1 MPPYKNTPNTRTEKA
16 CLLLFTVLVAFYVVL
31 AADANADLT
40 VGRFALF
47 MDERITFDGVK
58 NILHPEGLKHF
69 VWGIADGGDQRYG
82 RSLWNTMA
90 VFSFL
95 PERLFGEPGQIFAGR
110 MTGVIILLSAFI
122 LFSLTFIK
130 RWSLRFLLLASL
142 LAMPY
147 TDYYM
152 SMPKPEPLQML
163 FLALFLYFFKK
174 SNMSFRGSYWIFLG
188 LAFGTKISTLPGGCV
203 FGIAASLKYL
213 PGCDPGKYVSDLLV
227 AAGFFLAG
235 LAVAVPILLPGIAL
249 YVIAFMA
256 VDWLLVRIPAIH
268 GWVARLLLVA
278 VLVVANISALFLEYA
293 RSGLAVWE
301 VSTFL
306 NTGHGADHASVGFAS
321 WVDFL
326 LLRWM
331 VAPVAVTGIVL
342 VVVLALAAHS
352 IRTLF
357 AGGLVQG
364 CLTGTALP
372 LVIMAA
378 GLILNLAIFTAVHR
392 LWGFY
397 LFPGTVLFLVGVF
410 ALFDAY
416 LAKGA
421 SPPGNR
427 FVDPG
432 SYLSV
437 SGLLLV
443 SAITACWWFPQ
454 SLSNFQHLSHRTKN
468 PEYRREYSSYL
479 AIKDF
484 LSRYATTKKG
494 RTVVLFDPSL
504 FIPLSNGQYQIN
516 EFWTRYPD
524 WKANAEVL
532 IIGRSHTPNHAPVS
546 RDSPRFA
553 LHAQER
559 LDYEKNVMPS
569 DPGSL
574 QQKRYKRHL
583 QLPNGGEI
591 LVRASLNALF

>member
-1 MPPYKNTPNTRTEKA
+1 MPLYKNTPSTRIERA
-16 CLLLFTVLVAFYVVL
+16 CLLLFTVLVAFYIVL

-69 VWGIADGGDQRYG
+69 AWSIVDGGDQRYG
-82 RSLWNTMA
+82 RSLWNAMA

-110 MTGVIILLSAFI
+110 MTGVIVLLSAFI
-122 LFSLTFIK
+122 LFSVTFVK

-163 FLALFLYFFKK
+163 FLSLFLYFFRK
-174 SNMSFRGSYWIFLG
+174 NDMRLRGSYWLFLG
-188 LAFGTKISTLPGGCV
+188 LAFGTKISTLPVVCV
-203 FGIAASLKYL
+203 FGVAASLKYL
-213 PGCDPGKYVSDLLV
+213 PGRDPGKYVSDLLV
-227 AAGFFLAG
+227 AVGFFLTG
-235 LAVAVPILLPGIAL
+235 LACAVPILLPGIAL
-249 YVIAFMA
+249 YVIVFMA
-256 VDWLLVRIPAIH
+256 IDWLLVRIPAIH
-268 GWVARLLLVA
+268 GWVVRLILVA
-278 VLVVANISALFLEYA
+278 VLFAANISALFLECA
-293 RSGLAVWE
+293 RSGLAVWV

-326 LLRWM
+326 LHRWM

-352 IRTLF
+352 TRTLF
-357 AGGLVQG
+357 TGGLVQG
-364 CLTGTALP
+364 CQTGTALP

-397 LFPGTVLFLVGVF
+397 LFPGTVLLLVGLF
-410 ALFDAY
+410 ALFDAN
-416 LAKGA
+416 LAKDA
-421 SPPGNR
+421 IPPENR
-427 FVDPG
+427 IVDPG
-432 SYLSV
+432 SYLSI
-437 SGLLLV
+437 SGLLLIF
-443 SAITACWWFPQ
+443 AITACWWFPQ
-454 SLSNFQHLSHRTKN
+454 SLSNFRYLSQRTQN
-468 PEYRREYSSYL
+468 HEYRREYASYL
-479 AIKDF
+479 AIKGF
-484 LSRYATTKKG
+484 LSTYAGNKQGKFL
-494 RTVVLFDPSL
+494 VSFDPSL
-504 FIPLSNGQYQIN
+504 FIPLSNGRYRIN

-532 IIGRSHTPNHAPVS
+532 IIGRSHTPNHAPVPK
-546 RDSPRFA
+546 DSPQFA

-559 LDYEKNVMPS
+559 LDYQKNVQYQDS
-569 DPGSL
+569 GSL
-574 QQKRYKRHL
+574 QQKRYNRHL

-591 LVRASLNALF
+591 LVRASR